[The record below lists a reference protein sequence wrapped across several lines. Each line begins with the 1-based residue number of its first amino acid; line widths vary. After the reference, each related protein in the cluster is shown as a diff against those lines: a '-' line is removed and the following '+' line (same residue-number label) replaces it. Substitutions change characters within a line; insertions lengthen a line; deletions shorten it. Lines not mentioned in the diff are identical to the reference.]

1 MSEDAVMLVSTGQS
15 SAGMEFVRLLLKRG
29 MGVIVLVHNAEE
41 EEQLTELIGKIS
53 VYRLY
58 PSGSANKMPIALDWA
73 VIHAFVFERNLPE
86 CCQDIQ
92 LCHSWGPQRLYV
104 VTSSLNPVQLVY
116 RGLGA
121 TYVIHSQSGDISFV
135 L

>member
-1 MSEDAVMLVSTGQS
+1 MSEDDVMLVSTGQS

-58 PSGSANKMPIALDWA
+58 PSGSADKTPIALEW
-73 VIHAFVFERNLPE
+73 VVKHAFVFERNLPE

-92 LCHSWGPQRLYV
+92 LCHSCCPQRLYV

-116 RGLGA
+116 HGLGA
-121 TYVIHSQSGDISFV
+121 SYVIHSRSGDISFV

>member
-29 MGVIVLVHNAEE
+29 IGVIVLVHNAEE
-41 EEQLTELIGKIS
+41 EQQLTELIGKIR
-53 VYRLY
+53 VHRLY
-58 PSGSANKMPIALDWA
+58 NSGSADGMPIASEWA
-73 VIHAFVFERNLPE
+73 VRHAFVFERNLPE

-92 LCHSWGPQRLYV
+92 LCHSWCPQRLYV

-121 TYVIHSQSGDISFV
+121 SYVIHSRSGDISFV